1 MGPNMAAWCRTT
13 ASALSDILH
22 VWKCGFSLAPVL
34 GKNYDQYADL
44 EGLCGNSPA
53 LGKSASH
60 ENQFTN

>member
-1 MGPNMAAWCRTT
+1 MGPNVAAWYRTM
-13 ASALSDILH
+13 ASALPHILH
-22 VWKCGFSLAPVL
+22 VCKCSFSLAPVL

-44 EGLCGNSPA
+44 EGLHGNSPA